1 MNDEV
6 APIPD
11 LPVLVRERG
20 GSIRSRRLL
29 PEKYRPP
36 ATPSGHWNTASRSF
50 LWGTLAIAGFCAH
63 GGGSH
68 HRKAGSRHHTTSR
81 IGRGAKDNPPVVLL
95 GFELQEIWNAF
106 AQAMRDDAST
116 MQATPYAM
124 MGMNKAAT
132 LPDKLAERET
142 MLTARIE
149 VVRKLKAAADP
160 LYAALNADQ
169 KKTADEIM
177 LGPMGMMM

>member
-1 MNDEV
+1 MSASGQLLPAAIARGIGRN

-20 GSIRSRRLL
+20 GSFRSRRLL

-50 LWGTLAIAGFCAH
+50 LWGTLAIGGFCAH
-63 GGGSH
+63 GGGSR

-95 GFELQEIWNAF
+95 GFELQEIYGNDIRSFRAVIPK
-106 AQAMRDDAST
+106 APAIQRSALASGRSRAIPSST
-116 MQATPYAM
+116 
-124 MGMNKAAT
+124 
-132 LPDKLAERET
+132 
-142 MLTARIE
+142 
-149 VVRKLKAAADP
+149 VRQGAGAS
-160 LYAALNADQ
+160 
-169 KKTADEIM
+169 
-177 LGPMGMMM
+177 